1 MLQGRNEN
9 TNKLAISGLI
19 EIFLKIVSLLEISV
33 RVWLR
38 KDSVQKVQQWRK
50 WWGSFGAIT
59 HTLRKS

>member
-38 KDSVQKVQQWRK
+38 KDSVQKVQQWHK